1 MNISGLSTD
10 IFFIAAIKSNEG
22 LIAKLPA
29 QDIYNNVANPDIDLD
44 NVELPYIVVNNDGG
58 QNVVES
64 KDDNYESD
72 EDRVNISVLIVARNR
87 KELDDIASQVRQ
99 TIHEYLM
106 TIQDETSDVHDLAPM
121 DYEFSFS
128 DISYEI
134 EKPSHSI
141 KFFYLCEVANNLTVT
156 NDE

>member
-64 KDDNYESD
+64 KDDNYESE

-106 TIQDETSDVHDLAPM
+106 TIQDETSDVHDLAPV
-121 DYEFSFS
+121 DYEF
-128 DISYEI
+128 
-134 EKPSHSI
+134 
-141 KFFYLCEVANNLTVT
+141 FFLRHLL
-156 NDE
+156 

>member
-10 IFFIAAIKSNEG
+10 TFFIAAIESNEG

-29 QDIYNNVANPDIDLD
+29 QGIYNNVANPDIDLD

-64 KDDNYESD
+64 KDDNYESE

-106 TIQDETSDVHDLAPM
+106 TIDEKSDVHDLAPI

-128 DISYEI
+128 DISYEM